1 MRKILTLL
9 LVFAVLLSL
18 GAASAF
24 AAPISSF
31 PDVPSTHWAH
41 GNIISMAN
49 EGYILGF
56 PDGTFGPD
64 LSVTHIQSLILLAR
78 VLGVDEAGN
87 SAVVQAASQR
97 HASVLAPFQT
107 DFAREVAFLIY
118 NDVIHLDELELY
130 ISNQPLPRY
139 RAAILLTKLMGGER
153 EVLDSPVMQSS
164 FSDAAQMPMAARMF
178 AEYVRTHGIMQG
190 TGTTAA
196 GVPIFS
202 PQTMVTRAQMATMLA
217 NLLDIMDRQHITGSI
232 SAIDTVLGTIAVI
245 TPGGATRFTE
255 IESNSVLY
263 VDGQAG
269 TLNQNLVGNAVRI
282 TYIHGVARII
292 DISTTDDVPGNNNNN
307 NNQPSN
313 DNDELEFILSNV
325 VTQDGTIQVVVQD
338 VDDSS
343 VAGRHQYALAPG
355 ATFTLN
361 GTNAIRQ
368 DIRNGYLV
376 YLTLNNNN
384 AITHMRAYSRNA
396 IVQGTLQT
404 ITGTG
409 QNVELTVRVTNNNQN
424 RTFRTSPTR
433 NVVVVRNGVNSDL
446 RSVLVGDNLT
456 LTLEHNRIVRVEA
469 RSTDGQG
476 EGIIEEINIARNP
489 TIVIRVG
496 ENLRTYHIASEVTI
510 TLDHTTTNA
519 TIYDLRIG
527 SRIRYRLESQTIVW
541 IESTAAAA
549 IDRVDGIV
557 RSIDTSF
564 RFISLDVVNPV
575 TGQTTTQEVLVE
587 QNANITQVGVT
598 GARNINHIQVGQE
611 ISAFGSNVTGNFRAN
626 TILIITGD

>member
-9 LVFAVLLSL
+9 LVFAVLLSF
-18 GAASAF
+18 GAVSVFAS
-24 AAPISSF
+24 PISSF

-78 VLGVDEAGN
+78 VLGVDEPGN
-87 SAVVQAASQR
+87 AAVVQAASQR
-97 HASVLAPFQT
+97 HATALASFQT

-139 RAAILLTKLMGGER
+139 QAAILLTKLMGGEQ
-153 EVLDSPVMQSS
+153 EVLESPVVQSS
-164 FSDAAQMPMAARMF
+164 FSDAAQIPPAARGF
-178 AEYVRTHGIMQG
+178 AEYVREHGIMQG

-217 NLLDIMDRQHITGSI
+217 NLLDVMDRQHITGTV

-245 TPGGATRFTE
+245 TSGGATRFTE
-255 IESNSVLY
+255 IEANSVLY
-263 VDGQAG
+263 VDGQSG
-269 TLNQNLVGNAVRI
+269 TLNQNLVGNSVRI

-292 DISTTDDVPGNNNNN
+292 DISTTDVPGNNNNN
-307 NNQPSN
+307 NNQPGN
-313 DNDELEFILSNV
+313 NNNDELEFILTNV

-343 VAGRHQYALAPG
+343 TAGRHQYSLASG

-376 YLTLNNNN
+376 FLTLNNSN

-396 IVQGTLQT
+396 IVQGTLQS

-476 EGIIEEINIARNP
+476 EGVIEEINIARNP